1 MLLLTHMGMLTQEDI
16 KLIGEEV
23 GNVIEQNITPQLED
37 IRGRLGG
44 VENRLDRV
52 ENRLEGVEN
61 RLDRVENRLEGVE
74 RKLDRTDGK
83 VTALVNVLERK
94 SVITLDDKRMVLS

>member
-1 MLLLTHMGMLTQEDI
+1 MLLFTHMGMLSPEDI
-16 KLIGEEV
+16 KLIGEEL
-23 GNVIEQNITPQLED
+23 GNVIEHNITPQFDD
-37 IRGRLGG
+37 IRVRLDRVDIRLDRVETRLGG
-44 VENRLDRV
+44 VETRLDRV

-61 RLDRVENRLEGVE
+61 
-74 RKLDRTDGK
+74 KLDRTDGK